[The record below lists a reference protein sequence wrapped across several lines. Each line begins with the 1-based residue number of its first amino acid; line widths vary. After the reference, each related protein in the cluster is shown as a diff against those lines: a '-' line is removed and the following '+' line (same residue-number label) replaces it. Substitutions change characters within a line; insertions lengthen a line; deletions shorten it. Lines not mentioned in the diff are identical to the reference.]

1 VWEGRDQSGEGRRR
15 LTSKILRAVLGAGLL
30 ATFALVSG
38 TAGAAV
44 ESCSYDA
51 GTKRVTAEIAS
62 GSEATLK
69 VKSSGALWFGL
80 VPVDCGGATTT
91 NTDFITVLGTTGTVE
106 KFTVDMTEGFIG
118 PGFSAESNLPEIEF
132 AVNTGD
138 TADRF
143 AVIGRPAG
151 DRMAAGAS
159 GFSFNSDG
167 DLDVTFTPLPS
178 HMDITGGAGVNFL
191 TARGGWGAGLSYAGN
206 TTITGGSSDDELNG
220 GNGAD
225 AITGGGGADVING
238 SGGPDTMTGGGG
250 ADRISGG
257 EGNDTLTGGPGADDL
272 IAGAAD
278 DTLFANDQETDVQI
292 HGGAGI
298 DTATV
303 DANIDPQ
310 PIAVETTIVDSGPPP
325 PPPPPNG
332 SCSYNAATKSV
343 TATVATGGTA
353 TLSVVGGAIYFGNT
367 PAACGAATTANTNTI
382 SISGSNGSVEH
393 LTVDQSGGALAP
405 GATAEAT
412 GISEIE
418 LAINLG
424 SASDVVVVRGTTSA
438 DALAIGLKGVS
449 FNNDTD
455 VDVTITPLPSSVEL
469 AGGDGADTLTA
480 RGGFGSGQLFPGP
493 VTLRGDDGDDNM
505 TGSDFADLIL
515 GGAGV
520 ETVSGY
526 LGADDI
532 QGEGGN
538 DHLNG
543 NDGNDTLVGG
553 AGADALVGSTG
564 DDTLQAA
571 DGEADTT
578 LSGGAGIDTC
588 FFDAGLDPGRSG
600 VEIQNPQ

>member
-1 VWEGRDQSGEGRRR
+1 M
-15 LTSKILRAVLGAGLL
+15 TSKILRAVLGAGLL
-30 ATFALVSG
+30 TMFALVSG
-38 TAGAAV
+38 TASAAV
-44 ESCSYDA
+44 ESCSYDS
-51 GTKRVTAEIAS
+51 GTKRITAEIAS

-80 VPVDCGGATTT
+80 VPADCGGATTT
-91 NTDFITVLGTTGTVE
+91 NTDLITVNGTTGTVE
-106 KFTVDMTEGFIG
+106 KLTVDMSEGFIG

-138 TADRF
+138 TADQF
-143 AVIGRPAG
+143 AVIGRPEG
-151 DRMAAGAS
+151 DRMAGGAS

-167 DLDVTFTPLPS
+167 DLDVVFSPLPS
-178 HMDITGGAGVNFL
+178 HMTITGGAGVNFL

-225 AITGGGGADVING
+225 VISGGGGNDVING

-257 EGNDTLTGGPGADDL
+257 EANDTLTGGPGADDL

-278 DTLFANDQETDVQI
+278 DTLFANDQETDIQI
-292 HGGAGI
+292 HGGAGT

-332 SCSYNAATKSV
+332 ACSYNAVTKSV
-343 TATVATGGTA
+343 TATVAAGGTA
-353 TLSVVGGAIYFGNT
+353 TLSVVGGAIHFGQSPT
-367 PAACGAATTANTNTI
+367 ACGAATTANTDTI
-382 SISGSNGSVEH
+382 SVAGTNGSSVEH
-393 LTVDQSGGALAP
+393 LTIDQSGGALAP
-405 GATAEAT
+405 GATAESS

-424 SASDVVVVRGTTSA
+424 SAADVIVVRGTASA
-438 DALAIGLKGVS
+438 DALAVGLKGVS

-455 VDVTITPLPSSVEL
+455 VDVTITPLPSSIEL
-469 AGGDGADTLTA
+469 VGGGGDDTLTA
-480 RGGFGSGQLFPGP
+480 RGGFGSGQVFLGP
-493 VTLRGDDGDDNM
+493 VTLRGDDGDDNL
-505 TGSDFADLIL
+505 TGSDFADLIV
-515 GGAGV
+515 GGTGV
-520 ETVSGY
+520 DTVSGY
-526 LGADDI
+526 NGADEI
-532 QGEGGN
+532 RGEDGN

-553 AGADALVGSTG
+553 AGADALIGGTG

-571 DGEADTT
+571 DGQADTT
-578 LSGGAGIDTC
+578 LSGGAGTDTC